1 MLRLAGVIAL
11 TSCLVADMY
20 GLCPVA
26 AFLFYFFLLPLI
38 VLFSLF
44 ENELPPFL
52 SLMECKTNRCL
63 HEAWL
68 EYKMPAKVLSNLMP
82 SFEGRS

>member
-26 AFLFYFFLLPLI
+26 DFFFFFLSLI

-52 SLMECKTNRCL
+52 SLMGCKTNRCL

>member
-26 AFLFYFFLLPLI
+26 AFFFLLPLI

-52 SLMECKTNRCL
+52 SLMECKTNHCL

>member
-11 TSCLVADMY
+11 TSCLAADMY

-26 AFLFYFFLLPLI
+26 ASPPPV

-52 SLMECKTNRCL
+52 SLMGCKTNRCL

-68 EYKMPAKVLSNLMP
+68 EYEMPAKVLSNLMP